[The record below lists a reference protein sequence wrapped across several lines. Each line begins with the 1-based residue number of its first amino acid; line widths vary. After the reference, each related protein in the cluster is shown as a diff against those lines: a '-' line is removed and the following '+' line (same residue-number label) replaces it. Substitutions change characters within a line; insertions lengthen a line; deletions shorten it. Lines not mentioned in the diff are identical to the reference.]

1 MYCNNDRQ
9 LQFNSNLLK
18 VDLLKDLNH
27 LCEIDPGMRNSQK
40 GYKRKI
46 NELSNLPK
54 FIGSLH
60 TKNEI
65 MAVKSYKGL
74 LLTLIYFWH
83 LRPINPTQFCN
94 SLSFILNLK
103 LLI

>member
-1 MYCNNDRQ
+1 MA
-9 LQFNSNLLK
+9 K
-18 VDLLKDLNH
+18 
-27 LCEIDPGMRNSQK
+27 K
-40 GYKRKI
+40 GTKT
-46 NELSNLPK
+46 ELSNLPK

-74 LLTLIYFWH
+74 LSTLIYFWH
-83 LRPINPTQFCN
+83 LRPINPTHFCN
-94 SLSFILNLK
+94 SLQFTLNLK